1 MTAEN
6 FFLNYNSLKS
16 EYELLF
22 DLDGTLLDTNLA
34 NSEAYKYALW
44 KVTETSDYHELMNI
58 RRITRQDI
66 ATLPNISPEMLNNII
81 QLKKRVFVYKI
92 RDGYTS
98 PFITE
103 EILKLHYLDTR
114 CCVITSADKMR
125 AQQLIEYYRL
135 DKYVKQF
142 IFTDDDDKYK
152 DISSKLGVDASK
164 IILFEDNKV
173 AIESAINH
181 GINEN
186 LIINVQTDTLRKHTI
201 LHNVFLSKDTQAYY
215 GLDYMR
221 FGHPENPDF
230 I

>member
-81 QLKKRVFVYKI
+81 QLKKESLYIKF
-92 RDGYTS
+92 
-98 PFITE
+98 E
-103 EILKLHYLDTR
+103 MDTHHH
-114 CCVITSADKMR
+114 SLQK
-125 AQQLIEYYRL
+125 
-135 DKYVKQF
+135 KY
-142 IFTDDDDKYK
+142 
-152 DISSKLGVDASK
+152 
-164 IILFEDNKV
+164 
-173 AIESAINH
+173 
-181 GINEN
+181 
-186 LIINVQTDTLRKHTI
+186 
-201 LHNVFLSKDTQAYY
+201 
-215 GLDYMR
+215 
-221 FGHPENPDF
+221 
-230 I
+230 